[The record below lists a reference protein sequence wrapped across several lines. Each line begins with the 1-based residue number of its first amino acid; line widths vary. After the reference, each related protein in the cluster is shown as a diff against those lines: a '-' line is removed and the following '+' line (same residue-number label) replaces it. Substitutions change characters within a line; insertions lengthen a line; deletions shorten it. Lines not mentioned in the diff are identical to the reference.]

1 MAFLQFNKVHVAG
14 IAAGVPKNVVSNLAL
29 KQGVDISKDYD
40 AEAFVKTTGVLER
53 RVSDVLCTSDL
64 CYAAAEKLIAELKWD
79 KASIDALIFVSQTPD
94 YILPSTACILQDRLG
109 LSKECYANDSALG
122 CSGWVYGLS
131 QAASL
136 IGNGTVKRALL
147 LVGDVSASR
156 RAAGALDDPLFG
168 YAGTAT
174 ALEFDENAAP
184 IYCHYGTD
192 GSGYDAIIIPEG
204 GSRNPVSHETFDKE
218 EYEGKMIHRMQCRMK
233 GMDVFSFGIT
243 TAPKSVKKLAEH
255 FGFDYLS
262 YDYFLFHQANMKMN
276 DMIVKKLKLDPAKC
290 PSEMLHFGNTS
301 SASIPLLAVTQIRDQ
316 ISDRPS
322 KLICCGFG
330 VGLSWGT
337 VALDQ
342 TIHVPALVEVD
353 DSEANYGY
361 KLSEHV

>member
-14 IAAGVPKNVVSNLAL
+14 IAAGVPKNAVSNLAL
-29 KQGVDISKDYD
+29 RQGVDISKDYD

-53 RVSDVLCTSDL
+53 RVSDALCTSDL
-64 CYAAAEKLIAELKWD
+64 CYAAAEKLIAELNWD

-136 IGNGTVKRALL
+136 IGNGTVKRTLL
-147 LVGDVSASR
+147 LVGDSLKNMADSA
-156 RAAGALDDPLFG
+156 LFG
-168 YAGTAT
+168 HAGTAT

-192 GSGYDAIIIPEG
+192 GSGYDAIITPAG
-204 GSRNPVSHETFDKE
+204 GSRVPVSPASFDQV
-218 EYEGKMIHRMQCRMK
+218 EYEGKMASALQCRMK

-361 KLSEHV
+361 KPSEHV